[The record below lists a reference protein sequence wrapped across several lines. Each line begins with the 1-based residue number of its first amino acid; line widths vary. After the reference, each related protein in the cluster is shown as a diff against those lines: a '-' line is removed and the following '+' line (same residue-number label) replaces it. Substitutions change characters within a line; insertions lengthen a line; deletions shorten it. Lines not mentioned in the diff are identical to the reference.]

1 MAFQINT
8 NIHALNARAQG
19 TFTQNMLTGALERL
33 SSGLRINKAAD
44 DASGMAIA
52 DSLRSQ
58 ANSLGQ
64 AIRNTNDG
72 IGIVQIADKAMDEQV
87 KILDTIKVKAVQ
99 AAQDGQTTKTRTA
112 IQADITRLIASLDN
126 IGQTTSYNG
135 LALLSGSFTNKEF
148 QVGAYSNQSVKL
160 SIGPTTSDKIG
171 HVRSF
176 TTGEA
181 SMRYASFHQ
190 QQAINIPTI
199 MEVTDPIRFRIK
211 TQNQWVELE
220 GVVFSHSAG
229 TGYGALAEVINRHSE
244 KLDGLR
250 ASFVVQATASGAVSR
265 GDVNGLNINGVEIGN
280 ITDIQDN
287 DRDGKLINA
296 INARKEETGVQASID
311 AQGRLNLTSM
321 DGRGILV
328 RIDGAADHVF
338 GGNRITGQHFGRMT
352 LTRLGAGEISISVR
366 GGERYT
372 TLNGTPAQVRQ
383 DVMMTFLGLQ
393 DKRGL
398 SVSTANPPQYNLVPN
413 PYYGGFNLAAEDIIN
428 LRDTLNPIDA
438 NTASAIG
445 ANANIR
451 IAGDNATGVSAG
463 VTTLRGAMVM
473 MNIAESAMIQ
483 LDRVRSDLGSVQQ
496 QLMSTLNN
504 ITVTQ
509 VNVKAAESNIRD
521 VDFAE
526 ESSSYTKL
534 NLLSQ
539 AGNYA
544 LSQANMTQQ
553 NIMRLLT

>member
-1 MAFQINT
+1 MAFNINT
-8 NIHALNARAQG
+8 NIHALNAHAQG
-19 TFTQNMLTGALERL
+19 TFTQNALTGALERL

-148 QVGAYSNQSVKL
+148 QVGAYSNQSIKL

-181 SMRYASFHQ
+181 SSQFVHMQ
-190 QQAINIPTI
+190 QPNIPIQNIPTI
-199 MEVTDPIRFRIK
+199 MELIDPIKFRIRAGGE
-211 TQNQWVELE
+211 WVELE
-220 GVVFSHSAG
+220 SVVFSHSAG
-229 TGYGALAEVINRHSE
+229 TGYGALAEVINRHSD

-250 ASFVVQATASGAVSR
+250 ASFVVQATGSAAVASG
-265 GDVNGLNINGVEIGN
+265 DINGLNINGVLIGN
-280 ITDIQDN
+280 VTDIVDN
-287 DRDGKLINA
+287 DRDGKLVNA

-311 AQGRLNLTSM
+311 AQGRLNLTSI
-321 DGRGILV
+321 DGRGMLI
-328 RIDGAADHVF
+328 RTDDAANHIF
-338 GGNRITGQHFGRMT
+338 GGVLITGQHFGRLT
-352 LTRLGAGEISISVR
+352 LTKLGAGEIAISAPGNERYVNHHR
-366 GGERYT
+366 GGVIDT
-372 TLNGTPAQVRQ
+372 VNQ
-383 DVMMTFLGLQ
+383 DVIMTFLGLQ
-393 DKRGL
+393 DSRGI
-398 SVSTANPPQYNLVPN
+398 NGNLVPN
-413 PYYGGFNLAAEDIIN
+413 PYYYRGGLNLAADDIIN

-445 ANANIR
+445 ANANMR
-451 IAGDNATGVSAG
+451 IARDNAKGMSAG

-483 LDRVRSDLGSVQQ
+483 LDRIRSDLGSVQQ

-521 VDFAE
+521 TDFAE

-544 LSQANMTQQ
+544 LSQANTTQQ